1 MEVTNLQTAKTY
13 NRRKI
18 SVVIL
23 NWNGEGFLKKYL
35 PALVENTPKYAEVVV
50 ADNGSTDNSVE
61 WIRQNYTAEQV
72 RLILFDKNYGFTGG
86 YNRAFKETDCEYFML
101 LNSDIRIEKGWLEPM
116 VEFMDS
122 HPNVGVVQPK
132 VLAEYRPEYFEYA
145 GAAGG
150 LLDVWGFPYCYGRLM
165 NKVEKDNG
173 QYNASRQIFW
183 ATGAAMCVRSDIY
196 GRLGGLDEQFFAH
209 MEEIDLCW
217 RLRARGRGIVCVPE
231 SKAFHVGGGTL
242 DAGNPR
248 KTFLNFRN
256 NLLMLYKNL
265 PEDEL
270 NRVMRTRKALDWI
283 AALKFLL
290 TGDVKNFKA
299 VIKARKEFARMRPD
313 FEKDRKHN
321 LQLSV
326 NGGKHIEG
334 RIDRSILWLYY
345 SGNKKFS
352 QLDI

>member
-1 MEVTNLQTAKTY
+1 MDFGYFCLIKSIKMENTNLQTAQIRYKH
-13 NRRKI
+13 KV

-35 PALVENTPKYAEVVV
+35 PALVENTPQYAEIVV

-122 HPNVGVVQPK
+122 HPNVGIVQPK

-173 QYNASRQIFW
+173 QYNASRPIFW
-183 ATGAAMCVRSDIY
+183 ATGAAMCVRSEIY
-196 GRLGGLDEQFFAH
+196 DKLGGLDEQFFAH
-209 MEEIDLCW
+209 MEEIDFCW
-217 RLRARGRGIVCVPE
+217 RTQIAGYEVWSVPQ
-231 SKAFHVGGGTL
+231 AVVYHVGGGTL
-242 DAGNPR
+242 PQTSPF
-248 KTFLNFRN
+248 KLYLNYRN
-256 NLLMLYKNL
+256 NLLMLYKNYPHSTRGL
-265 PEDEL
+265 LLFWRKCLDGL
-270 NRVMRTRKALDWI
+270 CACVYILQGKGSYVKSVWKAHKDFAKMKRVYSKDTRLEPAKKAIKKRLRGSVF
-283 AALKFLL
+283 LKKL
-290 TGDVKNFKA
+290 
-299 VIKARKEFARMRPD
+299 
-313 FEKDRKHN
+313 
-321 LQLSV
+321 
-326 NGGKHIEG
+326 
-334 RIDRSILWLYY
+334 
-345 SGNKKFS
+345 FS
-352 QLDI
+352 